1 MKLWEI
7 KNEIEKCF
15 TETVDED
22 TGEILDEVNL
32 AYLEELQVAF
42 DEKVDNICCLIKNID
57 ADVKAIKTEEQNLKK
72 RRMQKENAS
81 QRLKDYV
88 KVILNGEKFES
99 VRSKIYYK
107 NSKSTEV
114 DMDLFLSNKDADL
127 YIKTEYTP
135 NKTAIKKALEDGKE
149 LIGAEIV
156 ENQSMI
162 IK

>member
-114 DMDLFLSNKDADL
+114 DMDLFLNNADADL

>member
-15 TETVDED
+15 TETVDEE

-32 AYLEELQVAF
+32 AYLEELQMAF
-42 DEKVDNICCLIKNID
+42 DDKIDNICCLIKNLD
-57 ADVKAIKTEEQNLKK
+57 AEVKAFKTEESNLKK

-88 KVILNGEKFES
+88 KAVLNGQKFES
-99 VRSKIYYK
+99 VRSKISYK
-107 NSKSTEV
+107 TSKSTEV
-114 DMDLFLSNKDADL
+114 DMDLFMNNKDYDL
-127 YIKTEYTP
+127 YVKTEITP